1 MPMVMEKP
9 VTAFLLTD
17 PGQVRDH
24 NEDYIAS
31 LEPETASQLQDNGLL
46 YILADGAGGMDAG
59 EVASQQSTKW
69 TLDHYRHN
77 GHEVDKGVRLYNAM
91 CDANEKLRRLMLDK
105 GAEGRMATTMVATVI
120 EGNKATIANVGDSR
134 GYHFR
139 DGELRQVTR
148 DHSLVA
154 ELVERGVISPE
165 EAENHPRKNVILASL
180 GSDSVPRIELFE
192 LELEPGDLL
201 LLCSD
206 GLNSHVRDNDIREI
220 LTTYGPAD
228 AATKLVALANQ
239 RGGTDNI
246 SVILIVVDGLG
257 EMPTVLTPRAT
268 TAAPRQRELA
278 DADTVSKRDG
288 RILWAYT
295 GLLCLVQVV
304 LTFAAWAW
312 LVGEL

>member
-1 MPMVMEKP
+1 MVMEKP
-9 VTAFLLTD
+9 VSAFLLTD

-31 LEPETASQLQDNGLL
+31 WEPETTAQIQENGLL

-59 EVASQQSTKW
+59 EVASQESTKW
-69 TLDHYRHN
+69 TLAHYRNN
-77 GHEVDKGVRLYNAM
+77 GHETDKGVRLYNAM
-91 CDANEKLRRLMLDK
+91 CDANEKLRRLMLEK

-134 GYHFR
+134 GYHYR
-139 DGELRQVTR
+139 AGELRQITR

-165 EAENHPRKNVILASL
+165 EAETHPRRNVILASL

-192 LELEPGDLL
+192 LLLAPGDIL

-206 GLNSHVRDNDIREI
+206 GLTSHLRDDDIREI
-220 LTTYGPAD
+220 LDTYSPAD
-228 AATKLVALANQ
+228 AVAKLVSLANQ

-246 SVILIVVDGLG
+246 SVILVAADGLG
-257 EMPTVLTPRAT
+257 EAPAMVAPQVTATPTR
-268 TAAPRQRELA
+268 RREL
-278 DADTVSKRDG
+278 DIDLVTKQEG
-288 RILWAYT
+288 RFLWAYT
-295 GLLCLVQVV
+295 GLLCLVQAV
-304 LTFAAWAW
+304 LSFAAWAW